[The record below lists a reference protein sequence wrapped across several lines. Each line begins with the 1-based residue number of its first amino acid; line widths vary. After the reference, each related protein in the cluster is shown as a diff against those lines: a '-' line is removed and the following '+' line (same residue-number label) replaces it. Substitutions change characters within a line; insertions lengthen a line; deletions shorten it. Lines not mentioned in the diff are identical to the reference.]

1 MFAVLCI
8 LKRVL
13 SSVKTETLRCSDRA
27 TCTFSSRLKMQEQ
40 EYEVVKGKVRNC
52 EDDGAKVRR

>member
-27 TCTFSSRLKMQEQ
+27 TCTFSSRLKMQE
-40 EYEVVKGKVRNC
+40 YEVVKGKVRNC